1 MSKEINSIHMKK
13 KFDRS
18 LGTSKRDQGITTPK
32 DQNAKKAAE
41 GKRHAFKYMMKKS
54 GLMSIKR
61 GKPETKTE
69 ALKRKVT
76 GTLNKP
82 VQAIKRAAKALKHAA
97 E

>member
-1 MSKEINSIHMKK
+1 MKK

-18 LGTSKRDQGITTPK
+18 LGTSKREQGIVTPK
-32 DQNAKKAAE
+32 DMNAKKAAE
-41 GKRHAFKYMMKKS
+41 GKKAAYKYMLQKS
-54 GLMSIKR
+54 GIMVIKR

-69 ALKRKVT
+69 ALKRKVS
-76 GTLNKP
+76 GTLKKP